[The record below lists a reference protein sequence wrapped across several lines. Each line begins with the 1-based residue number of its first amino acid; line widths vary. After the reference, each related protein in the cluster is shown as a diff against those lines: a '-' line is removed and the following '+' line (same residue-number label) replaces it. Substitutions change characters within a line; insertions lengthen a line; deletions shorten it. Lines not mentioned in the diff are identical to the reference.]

1 MVRKSETLKKS
12 NLVGVPVSGVDT
24 AVLVV
29 KLDGAGDGLGEGE
42 LGGGGDGPGQLL
54 PQGLGDV
61 LGHQG
66 VLGLD
71 LGERI
76 RHV

>member
-1 MVRKSETLKKS
+1 MVGKSETLKKS
-12 NLVGVPVSGVDT
+12 NLIRVPVSGVDT

-42 LGGGGDGPGQLL
+42 LRGGGDGPGQLL
-54 PQGLGDV
+54 PQRLGDV